1 MVSCETVQIKPPS
14 RNPIKDKMIA
24 CVQCETPFVFT
35 AAEQKRFL
43 NLGFGIPKRCAECR
57 KKKFKAIRISE
68 RRKHNGNKRQGW
80 RKDRELEGM

>member
-1 MVSCETVQIKPPS
+1 M
-14 RNPIKDKMIA
+14 KDKMIT
-24 CVQCETPFVFT
+24 CVQCETPFVST
-35 AAEQKRFL
+35 VAEQNRFL

-57 KKKFKAIRISE
+57 TKKFKAIGISE